1 MNDFSVDSLLLE
13 AEIPGG
19 ETFFPSQ
26 PSQTYAAWGV
36 EISADGSDFDNELRR
51 YQVTLELYEL
61 MDVPDPAAHKRLQ
74 TVLDEYGLPWHKEPR
89 MVELTL
95 RLYFTTYTFEYVT
108 RR

>member
-1 MNDFSVDSLLLE
+1 MNDFSVDELLRE

-19 ETFFPSQ
+19 ETFFAEQ
-26 PSQTYAAWGV
+26 PEETYAAWGD
-36 EISADGSDFDNELRR
+36 EISAEGSDYDNELRR
-51 YQVTLELYEL
+51 HEITLELYEL
-61 MDVPDPAAHKRLQ
+61 MDAPDPEAHQRLQ
-74 TVLDEYGLPWHKEPR
+74 DALDSYGLPWHKEPR